1 MKASLRPGIATTKRI
16 IVDPT
21 RTIDFM
27 GEEGRGW
34 RVYSTEWL
42 VRDVEHTCLNF
53 ILEHADAGENSVGID
68 VALQYLA
75 LALLGMEV
83 EIMATV
89 NAVEGRRVSFSVS
102 IKDNL
107 EPICVGSHIRFVTDT
122 TKTIERVKA
131 KAAKYAARSAS

>member
-1 MKASLRPGIATTKRI
+1 MRPALLVLGYALAVACCLPALLARLTSSGISARLGLAAWLTAMASVLA
-16 IVDPT
+16 
-21 RTIDFM
+21 
-27 GEEGRGW
+27 
-34 RVYSTEWL
+34 
-42 VRDVEHTCLNF
+42 
-53 ILEHADAGENSVGID
+53 SVV

-75 LALLGMEV
+75 LTLLGMEV
-83 EIMATV
+83 EITATV